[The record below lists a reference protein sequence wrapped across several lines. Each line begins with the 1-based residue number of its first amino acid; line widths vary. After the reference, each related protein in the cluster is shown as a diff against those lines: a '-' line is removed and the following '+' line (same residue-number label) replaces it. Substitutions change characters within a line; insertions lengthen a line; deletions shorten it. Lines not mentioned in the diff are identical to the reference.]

1 MQLQT
6 NQLWLHENM
15 ICNKCV
21 EWCMTLLSVHW
32 LHWLRK
38 LTIYLGFWMHP
49 FYNKTVEV
57 LYLHYLELHFF
68 TSHTMARQAIHLFF
82 CWHHRRSILLPWWKQ
97 YTVKYFN
104 IIFILL
110 FIWMFF
116 FPLLLLLLC
125 AKDNVKLTVITKT
138 FWGESSFTG
147 HIRET
152 RRLVV
157 AISLSGSA
165 VSFSFTGTQ

>member
-1 MQLQT
+1 
-6 NQLWLHENM
+6 
-15 ICNKCV
+15 
-21 EWCMTLLSVHW
+21 MTLLLVHW

-38 LTIYLGFWMHP
+38 LRIYLGFWMHP

-57 LYLHYLELHFF
+57 FSMLALSGATFF
-68 TSHTMARQAIHLFF
+68 LQAIQCQTSYSFIF
-82 CWHHRRSILLPWWKQ
+82 CWHHRHSILLPWWKQ
-97 YTVKYFN
+97 YTMK
-104 IIFILL
+104 ILISFLYYYL
-110 FIWMFF
+110 FECLFF
-116 FPLLLLLLC
+116 LLLLLC
-125 AKDNVKLTVITKT
+125 AKDNVKMTEITKT